1 LEAARAAAD
10 AKKGLTASVQM
21 LEKLAGDIEKG
32 AVRSA
37 KELQGVNLTT

>member
-1 LEAARAAAD
+1 
-10 AKKGLTASVQM
+10 VQM